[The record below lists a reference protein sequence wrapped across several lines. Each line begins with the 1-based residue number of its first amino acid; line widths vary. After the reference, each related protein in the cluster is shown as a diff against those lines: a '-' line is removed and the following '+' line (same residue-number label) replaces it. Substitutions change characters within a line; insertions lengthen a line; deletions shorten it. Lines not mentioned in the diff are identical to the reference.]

1 MHLHGTETARIP
13 ELVFSL
19 KHNLH
24 DVIELLKINV
34 LSTAVLSANTIPPTI
49 AHFLV
54 KKNHLS
60 IVNQLSS
67 KHTLR
72 SGSQNH
78 THLLFTS
85 IQVLGKVTAQ
95 NVIAQM
101 QRWTSLG
108 SHSRNLLHLSRFW
121 LTICWSSSWRRFV
134 WPFKISRCGLWNYK
148 TDGRLLKSRCK
159 VDGEEEDVTL
169 TLRVVWET

>member
-85 IQVLGKVTAQ
+85 IQSPWEG
-95 NVIAQM
+95 
-101 QRWTSLG
+101 
-108 SHSRNLLHLSRFW
+108 HSSKCNRSNAKMDIIRQPQPQSFALVPLLIDNLLVFIL
-121 LTICWSSSWRRFV
+121 
-134 WPFKISRCGLWNYK
+134 K
-148 TDGRLLKSRCK
+148 TVCLAI
-159 VDGEEEDVTL
+159 
-169 TLRVVWET
+169 